1 MYNTQSPQKPFLLK
15 EKKEKN
21 ITGIVTYID
30 KLGKIKIDIFPQAC
44 TVNDLNKA
52 INFLMELVAQ
62 KEKP

>member
-1 MYNTQSPQKPFLLK
+1 MYNTQSPQKSFLL
-15 EKKEKN
+15 KEKN